1 MSNKKGGDCLKKQ
14 SKKIIS
20 LLLAAIMLM
29 TVVDPVATH
38 AAAKSSVAK
47 VTLQPIKNGLNY
59 WERSG
64 STVTTPAAGNFY
76 YRITVNLA
84 KSSKKT
90 KLKLK
95 YSHQVRPSK
104 SGTVK
109 LTVGKKTVRLCK
121 FKSFPYKQRYNLD
134 VDTATNI
141 YLESVEIK
149 TGKKW
154 KKVAVTNDGV
164 KRDGVHS
171 EMRAYTLKKIP
182 KGAKIRF
189 TFNMRI
195 AVPRRAANDP

>member
-1 MSNKKGGDCLKKQ
+1 MLKQ

-20 LLLAAIMLM
+20 LLLAVVMLIS
-29 TVVDPVATH
+29 VADPVVSYAVT
-38 AAAKSSVAK
+38 KKPVTK
-47 VTLQPIKNGLNY
+47 ITLQPIKNGTHL
-59 WERSG
+59 WDKSG
-64 STVTTPAAGNFY
+64 STVITPAAGNFY

-95 YSHQVRPSK
+95 YSHQIRPSK
-104 SGTVK
+104 SGTAK
-109 LTVGKKTVRLCK
+109 LIVGKKTVKLCK

-134 VDTATNI
+134 IDTATNI

-154 KKVAVTNDGV
+154 KKVSVTNDGV
-164 KRDGVHS
+164 KRDEVHS
-171 EMRAYTLKKIP
+171 EMKTLTIKKIP
-182 KGAKIRF
+182 KSTKIRF

-195 AVPRRAANDP
+195 AVPRRE